1 MTRTSPPS
9 RIPTKTPAAGPVHP
23 GVPPAE
29 PSSDH
34 QLLAR
39 FAGHGDLA
47 AFSRLAERHHVRLV
61 RLAHAI
67 LGQDTAAMEAV
78 DEGFLRLARHAAEV
92 VATARQDGLGG
103 WLCTVV
109 RNAAI
114 DLLRQGRGPIVL
126 PLGDHDGADPG
137 VSAALASAD
146 TGTLLWREVAGLPAL
161 ERAAVMLR
169 YRDGLA
175 YQEIAA
181 QLGKSV
187 DHVGVILHTAISRLR
202 RSSALRAEV
211 LS

>member
-1 MTRTSPPS
+1 MSGFSTSAKIVVKN
-9 RIPTKTPAAGPVHP
+9 RRGDRVHQ
-23 GVPPAE
+23 GVPPPA
-29 PSSDH
+29 SSDH
-34 QLLAR
+34 QLLDR
-39 FAGHGDLA
+39 FARGGDLD
-47 AFSRLAERHHVRLV
+47 AFQRLSERHQLRLV

-67 LGQDTAAMEAV
+67 LGQDDAALEAV

-92 VATARQDGLGG
+92 LATARQEGLGG

-114 DLLRQGRGPIVL
+114 DLLRKRRGPVVL
-126 PLGDHDGADPG
+126 PLDDHDDDGAG
-137 VSAALASAD
+137 VVATAASTD
-146 TGTLLWREVAGLPAL
+146 TGEMLWREVADLPPL
-161 ERAAVMLR
+161 ERAAVVLR

-175 YQEIAA
+175 YQEIAS

-202 RSSALRAEV
+202 RSPTLRAEV